1 MDNEILEILHYIK
14 DGQIRLEQGQQDIKS
29 DIKKLNIK
37 VDNIHE
43 EIKKQIFD
51 FEKANANK
59 HNELVD
65 TFRFATHKLSEVEKD
80 VFILKEKTAK

>member
-37 VDNIHE
+37 VDNIYE

>member
-1 MDNEILEILHYIK
+1 MDNEILEILK
-14 DGQIRLEQGQQDIKS
+14 DLKEGQIRLEQGQQEIKS
-29 DIKKLNIK
+29 DIKKLDIK
-37 VDNIHE
+37 IDNIHE

-59 HNELVD
+59 HNELID

-80 VFILKEKTAK
+80 VFILKEKIAK